1 MALRWID
8 MKVVVEVD
16 EGGDSLVEV
25 VSLRQMSQAL
35 DRGSDQ
41 VEEVVFLVVEPSL
54 ENQRLILT

>member
-1 MALRWID
+1 VALRWID

-16 EGGDSLVEV
+16 EGGDSLVEL
-25 VSLRQMSQAL
+25 VSLCQMSQAL

>member
-16 EGGDSLVEV
+16 EGGDSLVEL
-25 VSLRQMSQAL
+25 VSLCQMSQAL

-41 VEEVVFLVVEPSL
+41 VEEGVFLVVEPSL

>member
-16 EGGDSLVEV
+16 EGGDSLVEL
-25 VSLRQMSQAL
+25 VSLCQMSQAL

-41 VEEVVFLVVEPSL
+41 AEEVVFLVVEPSL

>member
-1 MALRWID
+1 

-16 EGGDSLVEV
+16 EGGDSLVEL
-25 VSLRQMSQAL
+25 VSLCQMSQAL

>member
-16 EGGDSLVEV
+16 EGGDSLVEL
-25 VSLRQMSQAL
+25 VSLCQKSQAL

>member
-1 MALRWID
+1 
-8 MKVVVEVD
+8 MKVVVEAD
-16 EGGDSLVEV
+16 EGGDSLVEL
-25 VSLRQMSQAL
+25 VSLGQMSQAL

>member
-16 EGGDSLVEV
+16 EGGDSLVEL
-25 VSLRQMSQAL
+25 VSLGQMSQAL

-41 VEEVVFLVVEPSL
+41 AEEVVFLVVEPSL

>member
-16 EGGDSLVEV
+16 EGGDSLVEL
-25 VSLRQMSQAL
+25 VSLCQMSQAL

>member
-16 EGGDSLVEV
+16 EGGDSLVEL
-25 VSLRQMSQAL
+25 VSLCQMSQAL

-54 ENQRLILT
+54 VNQRLILT